1 MKKSEFKNSFIELLS
16 NNIDSLN
23 YDEKIHFIKKILTE
37 YEIEKDKTDRTP
49 VNKGQPW
56 NDHQLELILSLPATK
71 KNCLKFAKIFG
82 RGYGSIEQ
90 IYRWASTPKNQL
102 TKERLNDAFIQQIM
116 RVKRNLELRN

>member
-16 NNIDSLN
+16 NNIDNLN

-71 KNCLKFAKIFG
+71 KIALN
-82 RGYGSIEQ
+82 S
-90 IYRWASTPKNQL
+90 PKYL
-102 TKERLNDAFIQQIM
+102 VEATG
-116 RVKRNLELRN
+116 V